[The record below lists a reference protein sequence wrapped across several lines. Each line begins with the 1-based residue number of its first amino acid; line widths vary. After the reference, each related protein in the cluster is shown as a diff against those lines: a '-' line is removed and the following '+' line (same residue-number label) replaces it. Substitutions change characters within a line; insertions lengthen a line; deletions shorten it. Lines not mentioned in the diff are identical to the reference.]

1 VVFQNRPYTTN
12 CFQEDRP
19 GGPEENPATMAYTHD
34 ELRHKTLAE
43 LREITKDIEHEA
55 VQGYTQLNKEH
66 LIIALCKALNI
77 EMHAHHDVVGIDKAA
92 IKSRIKELKQRRTSA
107 IAAHDHA
114 QLKGVRRRIHRLKR
128 QIHKA
133 TV

>member
-1 VVFQNRPYTTN
+1 
-12 CFQEDRP
+12 
-19 GGPEENPATMAYTHD
+19 MAYTHN

-43 LREITKDIEHEA
+43 LRDIAKEIEHQA

-66 LIIALCKALNI
+66 LIVAICKALNI
-77 EMHAHHDVVGIDKAA
+77 EMHEHHEVVGIDKAS
-92 IKSRIKELKQRRTSA
+92 IKSRIKELKGRRTSA
-107 IAAHDHA
+107 IAAHDHT
-114 QLKGVRRRIHRLKR
+114 QLKAVRRRIHRLKR